1 MKRRIKNDT
10 FKKFISFAFYP
21 KITIIVCLVIT
32 VLANLILIPIMHII
46 DQSSTVY
53 DILFAILTGVTA
65 SFIVAIF
72 VELTNNYRHNKLAW
86 QELQDYYSV
95 ITDYELHKQVSMG
108 NTPAQRA
115 TLLAEL
121 EAGLLNKDETKDY
134 IEATLEQLPTIIPIF
149 KDTLNNKKSFLTD
162 KEIDVLNSIVNF
174 YYKQIW
180 DRVYSLLIMS
190 PINHNVM
197 NHPDEDILN
206 YPKNILDDMPDWLR
220 KQLARN
226 ANQQAMNKLVDEILS
241 DSFLMSQ
248 FMEGYDISQKGISN
262 YSESDTFDSDSITDM
277 DNDFE
282 HQEFET
288 EEKFRKRNEELHQSI
303 IEFERP
309 FVSYYLSSMCKD
321 ISDSIDVLE
330 NEVLKKP
337 YYGFMLNYFKES
349 KEQSIYSPLLRR
361 IYGSELKRA
370 KEAIKYEENG

>member
-1 MKRRIKNDT
+1 MKRNIKSDT

-21 KITIIVCLVIT
+21 KITIIVCLIIT
-32 VLANLILIPIMHII
+32 ALSNLVLGLIMHTIKEH
-46 DQSSTVY
+46 STVY
-53 DILFAILTGVTA
+53 NILYAILTGTTA

-86 QELQDYYSV
+86 QELQAYYSV
-95 ITDYELHKQVSMG
+95 VTDYELHKQVAMG

-115 TLLAEL
+115 TLLAEIG
-121 EAGLLNKDETKDY
+121 AGLLNKDETKDY
-134 IEATLEQLPTIIPIF
+134 IEATWEQLPTIIPVL
-149 KDTLNNKKSFLTD
+149 KDTLNNKKPYLTD
-162 KEIDVLNSIVNF
+162 KEIVELNNIVNLC
-174 YYKQIW
+174 YKQIW

-220 KQLARN
+220 KQLAGN

-248 FMEGYDISQKGISN
+248 FMVGYDISKKGISN
-262 YSESDTFDSDSITDM
+262 YTESDTFDSDSITDM
-277 DNDFE
+277 DNDYE

-288 EEKFRKRNEELHQSI
+288 EEQFKKVNERLYQRI
-303 IEFERP
+303 IESERP
-309 FVSYYLSSMCKD
+309 FVSYHLSNMCKD

-337 YYGFMLNYFKES
+337 YYGFMLKDFKEA
-349 KEQSIYSPLLRR
+349 KEQILYSPMNRM
-361 IYGSELKRA
+361 IYRSELKRA
-370 KEAIKYEENG
+370 KEAVKLKKEK